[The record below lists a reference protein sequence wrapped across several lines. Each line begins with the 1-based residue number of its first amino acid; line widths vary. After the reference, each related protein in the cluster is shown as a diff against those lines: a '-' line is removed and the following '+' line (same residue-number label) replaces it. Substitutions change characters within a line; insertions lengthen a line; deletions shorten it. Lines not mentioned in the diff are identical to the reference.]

1 MLESLR
7 REPPRQ
13 YLEFKRNTARVLRER
28 GLPTSGD
35 PRFGEDAQLRLADDR
50 RFRELLWSLINSG
63 VLVQGMD
70 SSNDQWPWLSITELG
85 EDYLRHREADVYDSE
100 RYVEQLSQH
109 YAVDDVEA
117 RFLRQAIAA
126 FGADLPDAAAVMLG
140 AAAEHLVLLLAR
152 AIASA
157 DSAVAGRVEK
167 ETRGPALSLLTYVN
181 RYLESHKDQLSR
193 QQREEL
199 STTFA
204 GVASMIRVARNSGGH
219 PTLEAV
225 GRDQAL
231 VLLRLF
237 PHLRDWAH
245 RVMDELRPAGR
256 AT

>member
-7 REPPRQ
+7 REPPQQ
-13 YLEFKRNTARVLRER
+13 YLGFKRNTALVLRER
-28 GLPTSGD
+28 ALPTDGD
-35 PRFGEDAQLRLADDR
+35 PRLGDDVQLRLVDDR

-70 SSNDQWPWLSITELG
+70 SSNDQWPWLSVTELG
-85 EDYLRHREADVYDSE
+85 EDYLQHREADVYDPE
-100 RYVEQLSQH
+100 RYIEQLSHQ

-117 RFLRQAIAA
+117 RFLGQAIAA
-126 FGADLPDAAAVMLG
+126 FHADLPDAAAVMLG
-140 AAAEHLVLLLAR
+140 ATAEHLVLLLAR
-152 AIASA
+152 AITEA
-157 DSAVAGRVEK
+157 DSAVTRRVEK

-181 RYLESHKDQLSR
+181 RYLESHKDRLSR

-219 PTLEAV
+219 PALEAV
-225 GRDQAL
+225 GRDHAL

-237 PHLRDWAH
+237 PHLRDWAY
-245 RVMDELRPAGR
+245 RVMEELR
-256 AT
+256 ATSTPT